1 METLKIS
8 QIFTKSTTN
17 LSLPNRVD
25 TWLNENSLLLIP
37 GDNHRVQQQL
47 RGLLNLWGGQLNLCA
62 KSKKKPTD
70 LNLWLV
76 VPLHLLTGEVL
87 QAHGGLQ
94 GALHADQVG
103 LQSR

>member
-8 QIFTKSTTN
+8 QIITKSTTN
-17 LSLPNRVD
+17 HNLPNRVD
-25 TWLNENSLLLIP
+25 AWLNENSLLLIP
-37 GDNHRVQQQL
+37 GDNHRVKQQL
-47 RGLLNLWGGQLNLCA
+47 RGLLNLWQSQINSCE
-62 KSKKKPTD
+62 KIKKTD

-76 VPLHLLTGEVL
+76 VPLHLLAGEVL

-103 LQSR
+103 LQGG